1 MEHVGASPFVE
12 GARCP
17 TGASPGPVPHGV
29 CEVENRFVLE
39 LLVDALEPLGRD
51 YGLVHADT
59 RSRAAGRTT

>member
-1 MEHVGASPFVE
+1 
-12 GARCP
+12 
-17 TGASPGPVPHGV
+17 
-29 CEVENRFVLE
+29 VENRFVLE